1 MSSRCQLQVKILAA
15 LAVTGIAVGAILLF
29 TVDEA
34 FWAADFEALK
44 NLENNQAE
52 VPENSKAW
60 ATEDSKSSAGIIT
73 LLGSCYLLCLA
84 SCCCCGDRAVKF
96 LALLSPLVFSLSF
109 VAYVVALLLGL
120 FTPATEILARGL
132 AVLIFLGLFVGSF
145 ACFVAGCCVSCSN
158 GTWSG
163 SVASRAPSQEKN
175 AVLLA
180 LAWIKRA
187 ASIAVLVFLV
197 VAIKLACERIFASP
211 FFMTMGFV
219 AVALGFCSLVLLEA
233 TYHVN
238 DNSQKEEES
247 SEGRHPNETPNVSV

>member
-73 LLGSCYLLCLA
+73 LLGSCYLLCIA

-109 VAYVVALLLGL
+109 VAYVVAVLLGL
-120 FTPATEILARGL
+120 FTPATEILAPVL
-132 AVLIFLGLFVGSF
+132 AVLIFLGLLVGSF
-145 ACFVAGCCVSCSN
+145 ACFVAGCCVFCGN
-158 GTWSG
+158 GAGSG
-163 SVASRAPSQEKN
+163 SIASRAPSQEKN

-180 LAWIKRA
+180 LPWINWGVGITLA
-187 ASIAVLVFLV
+187 LFLV
-197 VAIKLACERIFASP
+197 VAITLACKRIFASP
-211 FFMTMGFV
+211 FFFIMGFV
-219 AVALGFCSLVLLEA
+219 AVALGFCSWVFLEA

-247 SEGRHPNETPNVSV
+247 SEGRHSNETPNVSV